1 MAVPVAVKLAT
12 VGVGALQKVCEA
24 EPVGA
29 TGVGVML
36 TVTSSL
42 AVLSHPLTVWLA

>member
-12 VGVGALQKVCEA
+12 VAACALQKVCEA

-29 TGVGVML
+29 AGVGVMVI
-36 TVTSSL
+36 VTSSL
-42 AVLSHPLTVWLA
+42 AVLSHPLTV